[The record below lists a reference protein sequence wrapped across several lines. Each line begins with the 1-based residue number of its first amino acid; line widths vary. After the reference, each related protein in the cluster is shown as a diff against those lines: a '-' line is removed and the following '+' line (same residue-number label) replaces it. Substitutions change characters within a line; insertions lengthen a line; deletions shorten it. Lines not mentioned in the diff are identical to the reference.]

1 MIFAHAE
8 SCTQTPDTD
17 SRHLSASHKKKPFRK
32 VLTFALAAVMAAS
45 VAGSIAQPAQAAS
58 RSKTARAR
66 TAWNFLRSQGFSK
79 KATAGILGNMDQ
91 ESGISATSR
100 SGSCYGLIQWTGSRK
115 SALRR
120 YARKQGTGT
129 GNLKTQL
136 KFMVYKDCSGLK
148 RRMARNDSSVAQATR
163 YFEVTYERAGIPAMS
178 RRISKANY
186 WYKKFA

>member
-8 SCTQTPDTD
+8 SSTQTPDTD

-115 SALRR
+115 SALKR